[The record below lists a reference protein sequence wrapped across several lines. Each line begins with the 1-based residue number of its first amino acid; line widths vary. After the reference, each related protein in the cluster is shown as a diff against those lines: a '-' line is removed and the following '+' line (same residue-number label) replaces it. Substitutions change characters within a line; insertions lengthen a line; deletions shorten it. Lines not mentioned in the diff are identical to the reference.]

1 VYNNPQQIVREIE
14 MVKRILLMIG
24 ITALPVLTVAGENL
38 TLEKKIG
45 QMLMVGFHGISA
57 PKNSQICKDIQTY
70 NLGSVILFDFNPVD
84 KSKPKNIAN
93 RSQLKKLTSQLQACS
108 ADGKL
113 LIAVDQE
120 GGKVQ
125 RLKSKYG
132 FYGKFPKASDV
143 IKMDQ
148 SKIKATYTKMSREL
162 KSVGI
167 NYDLAPVVD
176 LDINMKN
183 HVIHGLGRS
192 FGKDP
197 KTVAKY
203 ASTFIDAMHSNG
215 VLTSIKHF
223 PGHGSSVGD
232 THKGFVD
239 VTNLWQEVELEPY
252 KLLKDKADT
261 VMVAHVFNKKL
272 DAKYPASLSY
282 KTITKML
289 RWKLGYHGAVITDDL
304 QMGAISKKYGLKNT
318 LKLAIN
324 AGDDILLIGN
334 QLDPRKVK
342 STKTLVDTIR
352 ALVKSGE
359 VKEESINK
367 AYKRV
372 QILKKKL

>member
-1 VYNNPQQIVREIE
+1 MLKKILITISIVTTPFT
-14 MVKRILLMIG
+14 LH
-24 ITALPVLTVAGENL
+24 AGESL
-38 TLEKKIG
+38 SLEKKIG
-45 QMLMVGFHGISA
+45 QMLMVGFHGTSA
-57 PKNSQICKDIQTY
+57 SKNSQICKDIKRY
-70 NLGSVILFDFNPVD
+70 NVGSVILFDYNPVN
-84 KSKPKNIAN
+84 KNKPKNIATKK
-93 RSQLKKLTSQLQACS
+93 QLAKLTKELQVCS
-108 ADGKL
+108 SDGKL
-113 LIAVDQE
+113 LIALDQE
-120 GGKVQ
+120 GGRVQ

-148 SKIKATYTKMSREL
+148 SQISSTYKKMSKEL

-197 KTVAKY
+197 KIVAKY
-203 ASTFIDAMHSNG
+203 ASIFIDAMHSNG

-239 VTNLWQEVELEPY
+239 VTNLWKEVELEPY
-252 KLLKDKADT
+252 RLLKDKADT

-289 RWKLGYHGAVITDDL
+289 RWKLGYHGVVITDDL

-334 QLDPRKVK
+334 QLDSKKVK
-342 STKTLVDTIR
+342 STKKLVDTIVS
-352 ALVKSGE
+352 LVKSGE
-359 VKEESINK
+359 VKEESIDK
-367 AYKRV
+367 AYARIRK
-372 QILKKKL
+372 LKNKL

>member
-1 VYNNPQQIVREIE
+1 
-14 MVKRILLMIG
+14 MLKKLL
-24 ITALPVLTVAGENL
+24 VLTLAYHTTIYAE
-38 TLEKKIG
+38 TLERQIG
-45 QMLMVGFHGISA
+45 QMLMVGFHGTSA
-57 PKNSQICKDIQTY
+57 KANTQICKDIKKY
-70 NLGSVILFDFNPVD
+70 HIGAVILFDFNPVNR
-84 KSKPKNIAN
+84 KKPKNIATKK
-93 RSQLKKLTSQLQACS
+93 QLANLTKELQACS
-108 ADGKL
+108 YDGKL

-125 RLKSKYG
+125 RLKRKYG
-132 FYGKFPKASDV
+132 FFGKFPKASDV

-148 SKIKATYTKMSREL
+148 SQIKSTYQKMSKEL

-176 LDINMKN
+176 LDINKRN

-197 KTVAKY
+197 KIVAKY

-239 VTNLWQEVELEPY
+239 VTNLWKKVELEPY
-252 KLLKDKADT
+252 RLLNQKADT
-261 VMVAHVFNKKL
+261 VMIAHVFNKNI
-272 DAKYPASLSY
+272 DAKYPATLSK
-282 KTITKML
+282 KTVNGLL
-289 RWKLGYHGAVITDDL
+289 RKKLGFQGVVITDDL
-304 QMGAISKKYGLKNT
+304 QMGAISKKYGLSKT
-318 LKLAIN
+318 LELAIN

-342 STKTLVDTIR
+342 KPKKLVETIV
-352 ALVKSGE
+352 ALVKSGK
-359 VKEESINK
+359 VTTKTIARAYRRIQKLKE
-367 AYKRV
+367 
-372 QILKKKL
+372 KL

>member
-1 VYNNPQQIVREIE
+1 
-14 MVKRILLMIG
+14 MVKKIILGLG
-24 ITALPVLTVAGENL
+24 IAMAPLWATS
-38 TLEKKIG
+38 LEHKIG
-45 QMLMVGFHGISA
+45 QMLMVGFHGTTA
-57 PKNSQICKDIQTY
+57 AANSQICKDIKKY
-70 NLGSVILFDFNPVD
+70 NVGAVILFDYNPVN
-84 KSKPKNIAN
+84 KNKPKNISN

-148 SKIKATYTKMSREL
+148 SKIESTYKKMSKEL

-197 KTVAKY
+197 KLVAKY

-232 THKGFVD
+232 THKGYVD
-239 VTNLWQEVELEPY
+239 VTKLWKKVELEPY
-252 KLLKDKADT
+252 RLLKNKADT
-261 VMVAHVFNKKL
+261 VMVAHVFNQRI
-272 DAKYPASLSY
+272 DANYPATLSS
-282 KTITKML
+282 KTVNGLL
-289 RWKLGYHGAVITDDL
+289 RSKLGYRGVVITDDL

-318 LKLAIN
+318 LQLAIN
-324 AGDDILLIGN
+324 AGDDILLFGN
-334 QLDPRKVK
+334 QLDPRKVVT
-342 STKTLVDTIR
+342 TKKLVETIVK
-352 ALVKSGE
+352 LVKSGK
-359 VKEESINK
+359 VKEQSITNSYNRIQK
-367 AYKRV
+367 
-372 QILKKKL
+372 LKQKL

>member
-1 VYNNPQQIVREIE
+1 MI
-14 MVKRILLMIG
+14 KKILIAL
-24 ITALPVLTVAGENL
+24 TFALPLTSIAQSSL
-38 TLEKKIG
+38 PLEKRIG
-45 QMLMVGFHGISA
+45 QMLMVGFHGTSA
-57 PKNSQICKDIQTY
+57 PAHSQICKDIKTY
-70 NLGSVILFDFNPVD
+70 HVGAVILFDFNPVD
-84 KSKPKNIAN
+84 KSKPKNIATKA
-93 RSQLKKLTSQLQACS
+93 QLKKLTTQLQACS
-108 ADGKL
+108 SDGKL

-120 GGKVQ
+120 GGRVQ

-148 SKIKATYTKMSREL
+148 SKIKSTYTKMSAEL

-197 KTVAKY
+197 KIVAKY
-203 ASTFIDAMHSNG
+203 ASTFIDAMHTHG

-239 VTNLWQEVELEPY
+239 VTNLWKEVELEPY
-252 KLLKDKADT
+252 RLLKDKADT

-272 DAKYPASLSY
+272 DATYPASLSF

-289 RWKLGYHGAVITDDL
+289 RWKLGYHGVVITDDL

-324 AGDDILLIGN
+324 AGNDILLIGN

-342 STKTLVDTIR
+342 STKKLVETIGT
-352 ALVKSGE
+352 LVKSGA
-359 VKEESINK
+359 VKEESIDK
-367 AYKRV
+367 AYNRIQK
-372 QILKKKL
+372 LKEKL